1 MRFLCNSKSSGEEA
15 LKAPWKRLNG
25 SLKGISKATTAVVVI
40 ERVRRVGSFMIAKK
54 ERECEGDDR
63 EVICGGTLDLAGLVI
78 PCLCD
83 FGL

>member
-40 ERVRRVGSFMIAKK
+40 ERVRSVGSFMLATKR
-54 ERECEGDDR
+54 RESVELKLR
-63 EVICGGTLDLAGLVI
+63 EMTGEI
-78 PCLCD
+78 
-83 FGL
+83 